1 MKWLAVAPV
10 IALLCG
16 CVTLST
22 DPRAVV
28 FAPGADPRVTTLK
41 CDDVAR
47 ALQGAADSD
56 EAKSLGRRPFRL
68 LTWNIHKEGDAG
80 WQQDLSALAGE
91 NDLVLLQE
99 TVLQPSL
106 RGILGDAGFSWV
118 MASSFVYEADD
129 VGVLTA
135 TRVAPVA
142 SCTQSAM
149 EPWIRIPK
157 STVISWLPIVRAQ
170 ATADVAGARETLAVV
185 NIHAINFELFPDTYR
200 AQLRALADALDGHR
214 GPIILA
220 GDLNTWN
227 DERDRIVAEIAARL
241 GLTEL
246 TLQPDRRA
254 VFLGHHLDHIFVRGL
269 RPIDVTALPVTSSDH
284 NPVAAT
290 LVIP

>member
-1 MKWLAVAPV
+1 VLTWLASAPA

-16 CVTLST
+16 CVTLSA

-47 ALQGAADSD
+47 ILRGAADRD
-56 EAKSLGRRPFRL
+56 DAKSLGRRPFRL
-68 LTWNIHKEGDAG
+68 LSWNIHKEGDKG
-80 WQQDLSALAGE
+80 WQQDLSALAADS
-91 NDLVLLQE
+91 DLVLLQE

-118 MASSFVYEADD
+118 MASSFVYDADD

-135 TRVAPVA
+135 TRVAPEA

-157 STVISWLPIVRAQ
+157 SAVITWLPIARAPG
-170 ATADVAGARETLAVV
+170 AAAGGAGEMLAVV
-185 NIHAINFELFPDTYR
+185 NIHAINFELSPDTYR
-200 AQLRALADALDGHR
+200 AQLRALADALEGHR
-214 GPIILA
+214 GPIIFA
-220 GDLNTWN
+220 GDFNTWN
-227 DERDRIVAEIAARL
+227 DERDAIVGETAARL

-246 TLQPDRRA
+246 TPDVDRRA
-254 VFLGHHLDHIFVRGL
+254 VFYGRHLDHIFVRGL
-269 RPIDVTALPVTSSDH
+269 QRVDVSALPVTSSDH
-284 NPVAAT
+284 NPVTAT
-290 LVIP
+290 LFIP